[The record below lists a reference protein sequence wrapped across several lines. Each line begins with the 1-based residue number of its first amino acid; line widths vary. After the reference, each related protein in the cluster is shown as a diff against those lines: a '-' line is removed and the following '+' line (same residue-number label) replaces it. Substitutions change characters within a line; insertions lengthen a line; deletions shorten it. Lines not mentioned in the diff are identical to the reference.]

1 MITAMDVEK
10 TFANVLTFLICVM
23 FLASIHVL
31 SGREY
36 VFKPNATKEIE
47 EQDPEEE
54 QEEEEE
60 QEQEQEQ
67 EQEEKPTPL
76 TRMCRFGCCPLNQ
89 TMDAYYESF
98 TDEAIYHRKAY
109 VDSMYEDVER
119 DYMEAKKN
127 FSDAQVQLNQAHA
140 AYVHL
145 ITSSEKMASLD
156 KERSMQAKLADAT
169 VEDMYGMLSAVHKW
183 KPFVHSPNG
192 MYPEEKV
199 MWEKVLWNQIRRAK
213 EHQT

>member
-10 TFANVLTFLICVM
+10 TFANVLTFLICIM

-36 VFKPNATKEIE
+36 VFKQNASEL
-47 EQDPEEE
+47 EEE
-54 QEEEEE
+54 QEPEEVEE
-60 QEQEQEQ
+60 DQEEQQQEQE
-67 EQEEKPTPL
+67 EEKPTPL

-98 TDEAIYHRKAY
+98 TDDAIYHRKAY

-119 DYMEAKKN
+119 DYMQAKKN
-127 FSDAQVQLNQAHA
+127 FSDAQAALNQAHA

-156 KERSMQAKLADAT
+156 KERSMHAKLKDAS

-183 KPFVHSPNG
+183 KPFVHSPDG